1 MKQNKIEGPKSKSMY
16 TICTITNYNSITII
30 NLTCNYVLYQHHTQL
45 LDKAKSW
52 NLKDNSP
59 AVSLSSREC
68 EISLVIS
75 LGSEGGGGNGS
86 TWVSSGR
93 RASWTSDAC
102 DGNTEE
108 DKALNLELP
117 PLEETK
123 FRSQRKTC
131 RRIGT
136 LVCLC
141 KESFWLSETV
151 S

>member
-52 NLKDNSP
+52 NLKENSP
-59 AVSLSSREC
+59 AVSLSSLEC
-68 EISLVIS
+68 EIS

-93 RASWTSDAC
+93 RATSISDAW

-108 DKALNLELP
+108 DRALNLELP

-123 FRSQRKTC
+123 ARSQRKTC
-131 RRIGT
+131 RRMGT